1 MTKCLSLDSSKRNA
15 VWLQQ
20 CWAVTLATLRKQESE
35 PTNVTSPHMY
45 SKESANCE
53 NGRESTY
60 ELMTDKLPPLD
71 AIYLNYRNLLKFIS
85 CHANARVHQLKNKL
99 HILVL

>member
-1 MTKCLSLDSSKRNA
+1 MVTTVLGCDSGQPLKAGVRAN
-15 VWLQQ
+15 
-20 CWAVTLATLRKQESE
+20 
-35 PTNVTSPHMY
+35 NVTSTHMY
-45 SKESANCE
+45 SEESANRE

-71 AIYLNYRNLLKFIS
+71 AIYLNYRNLVKFIS

-99 HILVL
+99 HILVF